1 MDNGITYSKKS
12 YEISHCDSI
21 YIHRHINISKDVMI
35 TPLAVEDRIIKNVA
49 VEVEGIVGLEVS
61 GNQC

>member
-1 MDNGITYSKKS
+1 MNNGITYYSKKS
-12 YEISHCDSI
+12 YEIL
-21 YIHRHINISKDVMI
+21 HRHINISKDVMI

-49 VEVEGIVGLEVS
+49 VKVEGIVGLEVS